1 VNDWLAAALLGVVEG
16 ITEFLPISSTGHL
29 LLVQHLGLVPA
40 HSDVFNVVIQ
50 SGAVLAVIAAFRE
63 RSLLLVREHRDPVQR
78 DYLYKLALAFA
89 VTAVGGALMKM
100 LDFELPETATPV
112 AMATLIG
119 GVLILLAE
127 WGLRGRAVSEHIGWS
142 VALAV
147 GAAQVVAALAPGTSR
162 SGACMVFAML
172 LGIERRAAT
181 EFSFLVGV
189 PTLLAA
195 AGLELGSAWLGGELA
210 SEPLGPLLF
219 GTLVAGLSA
228 FVVVKWLLRFVSSHT
243 LNVFGVYRILLAAL
257 IFGTLGLA
265 AAPGL

>member
-1 VNDWLAAALLGVVEG
+1 
-16 ITEFLPISSTGHL
+16 
-29 LLVQHLGLVPA
+29 
-40 HSDVFNVVIQ
+40 
-50 SGAVLAVIAAFRE
+50 
-63 RSLLLVREHRDPVQR
+63 
-78 DYLYKLALAFA
+78 
-89 VTAVGGALMKM
+89 
-100 LDFELPETATPV
+100 
-112 AMATLIG
+112 
-119 GVLILLAE
+119 
-127 WGLRGRAVSEHIGWS
+127 
-142 VALAV
+142 
-147 GAAQVVAALAPGTSR
+147 
-162 SGACMVFAML
+162 MVFAML